1 MTLWIALGL
10 LAGLLAVQTIRAWW
24 YRRMYRKSQAA
35 RLSLCG
41 IIKERQ
47 QTIYALGNENFELKK
62 ALGCN
67 DYWPAEIE

>member
-24 YRRMYRKSQAA
+24 YHRAWKKLLR
-35 RLSLCG
+35 
-41 IIKERQ
+41 
-47 QTIYALGNENFELKK
+47 IYQDCYMENVQLKQ
-62 ALGCN
+62 ALGCKPAD